1 MLAVTGRLDSLRKPG
16 SRSGLSIVGDEPKRA
31 CDNPWGRALPE
42 MASGQKKVIIRRFND
57 QIHWGYLPQE
67 VALLHGYVEL
77 IDPAAHVTPILLTE
91 IKWIA
96 YVRDFNLADRHL
108 PERLDRKRFAA
119 RPRTEGLWVR
129 MRLTDG
135 ETLEGLV
142 QVNRTLLD
150 SLADSTGIF
159 VTPPDTRGNTQ
170 RLFVPRS
177 AIESI
182 EAVGLIQP
190 AAVKAAKPAKEEPQP
205 SLFEE

>member
-1 MLAVTGRLDSLRKPG
+1 
-16 SRSGLSIVGDEPKRA
+16 
-31 CDNPWGRALPE
+31 

-57 QIHWGYLPQE
+57 QLHWGYLPQE
-67 VALLHGYVEL
+67 VVLLHGYVEL
-77 IDPAAHVTPILLTE
+77 IDPSAHVTPILLTE

-96 YVRDFNLADRHL
+96 YVRDFNLADRAV
-108 PERLDRKRFAA
+108 PERLDRKKFAA

-135 ETLEGLV
+135 DSLEGLV
-142 QVNRTLLD
+142 QFNRTLLD
-150 SLADSTGIF
+150 AMADSIGMF
-159 VTPPDTRGNTQ
+159 LTPPDTRGNTQ

-190 AAVKAAKPAKEEPQP
+190 MAAKAPKAAKEEPQP
-205 SLFEE
+205 TLFGDPPEPLATPKPAR

>member
-1 MLAVTGRLDSLRKPG
+1 
-16 SRSGLSIVGDEPKRA
+16 
-31 CDNPWGRALPE
+31 

-57 QIHWGYLPQE
+57 QLHWGYLPQQ
-67 VALLHGYVEL
+67 VVLLHGYVEL

-96 YVRDFNLADRHL
+96 YVRDFNLADKHV

-119 RPRTEGLWVR
+119 RPRTEGVWVR

-135 ETLEGLV
+135 ETLEGLL
-142 QVNRTLLD
+142 QFNRTLLD
-150 SLADSTGIF
+150 SLSDSTGIF

-190 AAVKAAKPAKEEPQP
+190 MTPKAPKPAKEEPQP
-205 SLFEE
+205 SLFGDEPEPQATRKPAR

>member
-1 MLAVTGRLDSLRKPG
+1 
-16 SRSGLSIVGDEPKRA
+16 
-31 CDNPWGRALPE
+31 
-42 MASGQKKVIIRRFND
+42 MASGRKKVIIRRFND
-57 QIHWGYLPQE
+57 ELHWGYLPQE

-96 YVRDFNLADRHL
+96 YVRDFNTADRHV

-135 ETLEGLV
+135 DVLEGLV
-142 QVNRTLLD
+142 QFNRTLMD
-150 SLADSTGIF
+150 SLSDSMGIF
-159 VTPPDTRGNTQ
+159 MTPPDTRGNTQ

-177 AIESI
+177 AMEWIET
-182 EAVGLIQP
+182 VGLIQP
-190 AAVKAAKPAKEEPQP
+190 MAKAAKVAKEPQP
-205 SLFEE
+205 TLFEE

>member
-1 MLAVTGRLDSLRKPG
+1 
-16 SRSGLSIVGDEPKRA
+16 
-31 CDNPWGRALPE
+31 
-42 MASGQKKVIIRRFND
+42 MASGRKKVIIRRFND
-57 QIHWGYLPQE
+57 ELHWGYLPQE

-96 YVRDFNLADRHL
+96 YVRDFNTADRTV

-135 ETLEGLV
+135 DVLEGLV
-142 QVNRTLLD
+142 QFNRTLMD
-150 SLADSTGIF
+150 SLSDSMGIF
-159 VTPPDTRGNTQ
+159 MTPPDTRGNTQ

-177 AIESI
+177 AMEWIET
-182 EAVGLIQP
+182 VGLIQP
-190 AAVKAAKPAKEEPQP
+190 MAKTAKVAKEPQP
-205 SLFEE
+205 TLFEE